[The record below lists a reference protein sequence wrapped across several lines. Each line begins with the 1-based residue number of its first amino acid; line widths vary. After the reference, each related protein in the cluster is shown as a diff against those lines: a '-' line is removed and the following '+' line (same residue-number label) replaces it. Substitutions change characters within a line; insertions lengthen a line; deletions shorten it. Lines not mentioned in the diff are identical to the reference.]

1 MLSIGRWRLV
11 APSNASCAAPPRAA
25 PRVSAAGRR
34 TWRTEARLCERT
46 RAGGWGA
53 DVSEDAR
60 EGGVDGDTVL
70 VARFGGDVS
79 DDEVALRRDVT
90 PLVALHP
97 HARRQRARR
106 EAVLHRAELPCDRR
120 HRLLAHPVQSRSD
133 LPAPAPGDEKGWRGA
148 GIRGRRGLGLG
159 HATSTVDTPS
169 DVKSVISSPG
179 IKMRPSISTT
189 ALSPILLPAG
199 AALRGPLA
207 LDCARALARAFK
219 LTP

>member
-53 DVSEDAR
+53 
-60 EGGVDGDTVL
+60 
-70 VARFGGDVS
+70 DVS